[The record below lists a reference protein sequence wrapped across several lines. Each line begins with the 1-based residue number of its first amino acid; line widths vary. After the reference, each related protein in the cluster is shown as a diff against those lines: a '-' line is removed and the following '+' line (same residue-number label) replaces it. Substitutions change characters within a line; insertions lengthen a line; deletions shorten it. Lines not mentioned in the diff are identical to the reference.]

1 MTRKLTGFGAR
12 RDCPLCGAA
21 RVLTLRATRSTFR
34 CPNVDDFAHW
44 TARRDRRQAA
54 QLTAAQGVP
63 SWEHFGPCGF
73 CRADAGDPCTD
84 RNADTLD
91 LPHRGRPTN

>member
-1 MTRKLTGFGAR
+1 MNRKLAMLDR

-21 RVLTLRATRSTFR
+21 MVLRLRPTRSTFI
-34 CPNVDDFAHW
+34 CPNARDFAHW
-44 TARRDRRQAA
+44 SARRARREAA
-54 QLTAAQGVP
+54 QLSTAQGVP

-84 RNADTLD
+84 RHDRILD
-91 LPHRGRPTN
+91 LPHRGRPTI